1 MRITFQREHK
11 ESSNNHKEDRIS
23 LEPVPPPKGIL
34 YYNSPL
40 KELSLQY
47 NWGLDTQAWW
57 HGIEHLQASIIHTSH
72 TLTTCLNPPSQGLKH
87 HERWRELAGRKVDG
101 EEEESLY

>member
-1 MRITFQREHK
+1 MRITFQREH
-11 ESSNNHKEDRIS
+11 EETSNNNIEDRIS

-57 HGIEHLQASIIHTSH
+57 LGIEYLIYTHHTHKQLDSTLPPKASNTM
-72 TLTTCLNPPSQGLKH
+72 K
-87 HERWRELAGRKVDG
+87 G
-101 EEEESLY
+101 EES

>member
-1 MRITFQREHK
+1 MRITFQREST
-11 ESSNNHKEDRIS
+11 EANNNNKEDRIS

-47 NWGLDTQAWW
+47 NWGLDTQAWCKEL
-57 HGIEHLQASIIHTSH
+57 GISKHQFKH
-72 TLTTCLNPPSQGLKH
+72 TLHTYTQLDSTLHPKASNTMK
-87 HERWRELAGRKVDG
+87 G
-101 EEEESLY
+101 EES